1 MDKQMINGKQLKAI
15 SAFIKKDGSG
25 SSGGLTINF
34 DKSEIFAYNGS
45 NAVLVELVGGLEG
58 KGQTIVPLEVVL
70 SAIVL
75 IGDGNVTAT
84 REDFCG
90 IPFEPPMVNDL
101 FKDYRSI
108 FAPEDIRKPGRPGLY
123 TSASVK
129 LLEELDRVF
138 LGLSEFVLPT
148 SPNKPLILEIGQSE
162 KDDEDDEPPTQIVK
176 AAIMPRFNPPLKN
189 TWDGLPQ
196 KSS

>member
-1 MDKQMINGKQLKAI
+1 MINGKQLKAI

-58 KGQTIVPLEVVL
+58 KGQTVVPLEVVL

-75 IGDGNVTAT
+75 IVDGNVTAT

-101 FKDYRSI
+101 IKDYRSI
-108 FAPEDIRKPGRPGLY
+108 FVPDDIRKPGRPGLY

-129 LLEELDRVF
+129 LLEGLDKVF
-138 LGLSEFVLPT
+138 PGLSEFVLPT

-162 KDDEDDEPPTQIVK
+162 KDDEDNEPPTEIVK
-176 AAIMPRFNPPLKN
+176 AAIMPRSNPPLKN
-189 TWDGLPQ
+189 T
-196 KSS
+196 

>member
-1 MDKQMINGKQLKAI
+1 MIDGKQLKAI

-58 KGQTIVPLEVVL
+58 KGQTVVPLEVVL

-90 IPFEPPMVNDL
+90 IPFEPLMV
-101 FKDYRSI
+101 KDYRSI
-108 FAPEDIRKPGRPGLY
+108 FVPEDIRKPGRPGLY

-129 LLEELDRVF
+129 LLEGLDKVF
-138 LGLSEFVLPT
+138 PGLSEFVLPT

-162 KDDEDDEPPTQIVK
+162 KDDEDDEPPTEIVK
-176 AAIMPRFNPPLKN
+176 AAIMPRSNPPLKN

>member
-1 MDKQMINGKQLKAI
+1 MINGKQLKAI
-15 SAFIKKDGSG
+15 SAFIKKDGIG
-25 SSGGLTINF
+25 STGGLTINF

-90 IPFEPPMVNDL
+90 IPFEPPMVIDL
-101 FKDYRSI
+101 IKDYRSI
-108 FAPEDIRKPGRPGLY
+108 FVPEDIRKPGRPGLY

-129 LLEELDRVF
+129 LLEGLDKVF
-138 LGLSEFVLPT
+138 PGLSEFVLPT

-162 KDDEDDEPPTQIVK
+162 KEIDDDETPTEIVK
-176 AAIMPRFNPPLKN
+176 AAIMPRSDPPLKN

>member
-1 MDKQMINGKQLKAI
+1 MINGKQLKAI

-25 SSGGLTINF
+25 STGGLTINF

-90 IPFEPPMVNDL
+90 IPFEPPMVNDFL
-101 FKDYRSI
+101 IKDYRSI
-108 FAPEDIRKPGRPGLY
+108 FVPEDIRKPGLY

-129 LLEELDRVF
+129 LLEGLDKVF
-138 LGLSEFVLPT
+138 PGLSEFVLPT

-162 KDDEDDEPPTQIVK
+162 KEIDDDETPTEIVK
-176 AAIMPRFNPPLKN
+176 AAIMPRSDPPLKN

>member
-25 SSGGLTINF
+25 STGGLTINF

-84 REDFCG
+84 RKDFCG
-90 IPFEPPMVNDL
+90 IPFEPPMVND
-101 FKDYRSI
+101 F
-108 FAPEDIRKPGRPGLY
+108 
-123 TSASVK
+123 
-129 LLEELDRVF
+129 
-138 LGLSEFVLPT
+138 
-148 SPNKPLILEIGQSE
+148 
-162 KDDEDDEPPTQIVK
+162 
-176 AAIMPRFNPPLKN
+176 FNQ
-189 TWDGLPQ
+189 GLP
-196 KSS
+196 KHFRPRGYPKAWAPWSVHKRVS

>member
-1 MDKQMINGKQLKAI
+1 MINGKQLKAI

-25 SSGGLTINF
+25 STGGLTINF

-58 KGQTIVPLEVVL
+58 KGQTVVPLEVVL

-90 IPFEPPMVNDL
+90 IPFEPLMVNDL
-101 FKDYRSI
+101 IKDYRSI
-108 FAPEDIRKPGRPGLY
+108 FVPEDIRKPGRPGLY

-129 LLEELDRVF
+129 LLEGLDKVF
-138 LGLSEFVLPT
+138 PGLSEFVLPT

-162 KDDEDDEPPTQIVK
+162 KEIDDDETPTEIVK
-176 AAIMPRFNPPLKN
+176 AAIMPRSNPPLKN

>member
-101 FKDYRSI
+101 IKDYRSI
-108 FAPEDIRKPGRPGLY
+108 FVPEDIRKPGRPGLY

-129 LLEELDRVF
+129 LLEGLDRVF
-138 LGLSEFVLPT
+138 HGLSEFVLPT
-148 SPNKPLILEIGQSE
+148 SPHKPLILEIGQSE
-162 KDDEDDEPPTQIVK
+162 TEIGDDEPPTEIVK
-176 AAIMPRFNPPLKN
+176 AAIMPRSNPPLKN

>member
-1 MDKQMINGKQLKAI
+1 MINGKQLKAI

-25 SSGGLTINF
+25 STGGLTINF

-90 IPFEPPMVNDL
+90 IPFEPPMVNDFL
-101 FKDYRSI
+101 IKDYRSI
-108 FAPEDIRKPGRPGLY
+108 FVPEDIRKPG
-123 TSASVK
+123 SASVK
-129 LLEELDRVF
+129 LLEGLDKVF
-138 LGLSEFVLPT
+138 PGLSEFVLPT

-162 KDDEDDEPPTQIVK
+162 KEIDDDETPTEIVK
-176 AAIMPRFNPPLKN
+176 AAIMPRSDPPLKN

>member
-1 MDKQMINGKQLKAI
+1 MINGKQLKAI
-15 SAFIKKDGSG
+15 SAFIKKDGIG
-25 SSGGLTINF
+25 STGGLTINF

-90 IPFEPPMVNDL
+90 IPFEPPMVIDL
-101 FKDYRSI
+101 IKDYRSI
-108 FAPEDIRKPGRPGLY
+108 FVPEDIRKPGRPGLY

-129 LLEELDRVF
+129 LLEGLDKVF
-138 LGLSEFVLPT
+138 PGLSEFVLPT

-162 KDDEDDEPPTQIVK
+162 KEIDDDETPTEIVK
-176 AAIMPRFNPPLKN
+176 AAIMPRPDPPLKN

>member
-1 MDKQMINGKQLKAI
+1 MINGKQLKAI

-58 KGQTIVPLEVVL
+58 KGQTVVPLEVVL

-101 FKDYRSI
+101 IKDYRSI
-108 FAPEDIRKPGRPGLY
+108 FVPDDIRKPGRPGLY

-129 LLEELDRVF
+129 LLEGLDKVF
-138 LGLSEFVLPT
+138 PGLSEFVLPT

-162 KDDEDDEPPTQIVK
+162 PPTEIVK
-176 AAIMPRFNPPLKN
+176 AAIMPRSNPPLKN

>member
-1 MDKQMINGKQLKAI
+1 MINGKQLKAI
-15 SAFIKKDGSG
+15 SAFIKKDGIG
-25 SSGGLTINF
+25 STGGLTINF

-58 KGQTIVPLEVVL
+58 KGQTVVPLEVVL

-101 FKDYRSI
+101 IKDYRSI
-108 FAPEDIRKPGRPGLY
+108 FVPEDIRKPGRPGLY

-129 LLEELDRVF
+129 LLEGLDKVF

-162 KDDEDDEPPTQIVK
+162 KEIDDDETPTEIVK
-176 AAIMPRFNPPLKN
+176 AAIMPRSDPPLKN

>member
-1 MDKQMINGKQLKAI
+1 MINGKQLKAI

-34 DKSEIFAYNGS
+34 DKSEICAYNGS
-45 NAVLVELVGGLEG
+45 NAVLVESVGGLEG
-58 KGQTIVPLEVVL
+58 KGQTVVPLEVVL

-101 FKDYRSI
+101 IKDYRSI
-108 FAPEDIRKPGRPGLY
+108 FVPDDIRKPGRPGLY

-129 LLEELDRVF
+129 LLEGLDKVF
-138 LGLSEFVLPT
+138 PGLSEFVLPT

-162 KDDEDDEPPTQIVK
+162 KDDEDNEPPTEIVK
-176 AAIMPRFNPPLKN
+176 AAIMPRSNPPLKK
-189 TWDGLPQ
+189 TWDGLPK

>member
-1 MDKQMINGKQLKAI
+1 MINGKQLKAI

-58 KGQTIVPLEVVL
+58 KGQTVVPLEVL

-101 FKDYRSI
+101 IKDYRSI
-108 FAPEDIRKPGRPGLY
+108 FVPDDIRKPGRPGLY

-129 LLEELDRVF
+129 LLEGLDKVF
-138 LGLSEFVLPT
+138 PGLSEFVLPT

-162 KDDEDDEPPTQIVK
+162 KDDEDNEPPTEIVK
-176 AAIMPRFNPPLKN
+176 AAIMPRSNPPLKN

>member
-1 MDKQMINGKQLKAI
+1 MINGKQLKAI

-25 SSGGLTINF
+25 STGGLTINF

-90 IPFEPPMVNDL
+90 IPFEPPMVNDFL
-101 FKDYRSI
+101 IKDYRSI
-108 FAPEDIRKPGRPGLY
+108 FVPEDIRKPGRPGLY
-123 TSASVK
+123 TSASVN
-129 LLEELDRVF
+129 LLEGLDKVF
-138 LGLSEFVLPT
+138 PGLSEFVLPT

-162 KDDEDDEPPTQIVK
+162 KEIDDDETPTEIVK
-176 AAIMPRFNPPLKN
+176 AAIMPRSDPPLKN

>member
-1 MDKQMINGKQLKAI
+1 MINGKQLKAI

-58 KGQTIVPLEVVL
+58 KGQTVVPLEVVL

-75 IGDGNVTAT
+75 IGDENVTAT

-101 FKDYRSI
+101 IKDYRSI
-108 FAPEDIRKPGRPGLY
+108 FVPDDIRKPGRPGLY

-129 LLEELDRVF
+129 LLEGLDKVF
-138 LGLSEFVLPT
+138 PGLSEFVLPT

-162 KDDEDDEPPTQIVK
+162 KDDEDNEPPTEIVK
-176 AAIMPRFNPPLKN
+176 AAIMPRSNPPLKN

>member
-1 MDKQMINGKQLKAI
+1 MINGKQLKAI

-45 NAVLVELVGGLEG
+45 NAVLVELVGELEG
-58 KGQTIVPLEVVL
+58 KGQTVVPLEVVL

-101 FKDYRSI
+101 IKDYRSI
-108 FAPEDIRKPGRPGLY
+108 FVPDDIRKPGRPGLY

-129 LLEELDRVF
+129 LLEGLDKVF
-138 LGLSEFVLPT
+138 PGLSEFVLPT

-162 KDDEDDEPPTQIVK
+162 KDDEDNEPPTEIVK
-176 AAIMPRFNPPLKN
+176 AAIMPRSNPPLKN

>member
-1 MDKQMINGKQLKAI
+1 MIDGKQLKAI

-58 KGQTIVPLEVVL
+58 KGQTVVPLEVVL

-90 IPFEPPMVNDL
+90 IPFEPLMVNDL
-101 FKDYRSI
+101 IKDYRSI
-108 FAPEDIRKPGRPGLY
+108 FVPEDIRKPGRPGLY

-129 LLEELDRVF
+129 LLEGLDKVF
-138 LGLSEFVLPT
+138 PGLSEFVLPT

-162 KDDEDDEPPTQIVK
+162 KEIDDDEPPTEIVK
-176 AAIMPRFNPPLKN
+176 AAIMPRSNPPLKN